1 MKKLSKTHFKWLGIF
16 IASLTISITI
26 LSLNVSAFFHPEAAV
41 LIIGGTLSYT
51 LIANRAKSIAYRIG
65 EGAVFFGW
73 LGLLIAWTHIA
84 YNSFY
89 DFRPDGLGL
98 AVAYSMHPLFYGYI
112 IKFFSMAF
120 ED

>member
-1 MKKLSKTHFKWLGIF
+1 MKKLSKTNFKWLGIF

-26 LSLNVSAFFHPEAAV
+26 LSLDLSAFFHPEAAV

-51 LIANRAKSIAYRIG
+51 LIANRDQPISYRIG

-89 DFRPDGLGL
+89 DFRPNGLGL

>member
-1 MKKLSKTHFKWLGIF
+1 MNKLSKTNSKSLGIF
-16 IASLTISITI
+16 IASLTIFGTI
-26 LSLNVSAFFHPEAAV
+26 ASLEVSAFFHPEAAL
-41 LIIGGTLSYT
+41 LIIGGTFSYT
-51 LIANRAKSIAYRIG
+51 LIANRAKSIACRIS

>member
-1 MKKLSKTHFKWLGIF
+1 MKKLSKTDFKWLGIF
-16 IASLTISITI
+16 IASLTICITI
-26 LSLNVSAFFHPEAAV
+26 LSLDLSAFFHPEAAV
-41 LIIGGTLSYT
+41 LIIGGTSSYT
-51 LIANRAKSIAYRIG
+51 LIANRDQPIAYRIG

-84 YNSFY
+84 YNNFY
-89 DFRPDGLGL
+89 DFRPNGLGL
-98 AVAYSMHPLFYGYI
+98 AVSYSMHPLFYGYI